1 MDFYVTAPGRSF
13 DRAHPEH
20 YLVEDLDWTLRRY
33 KMVDSFRPRQLDLT
47 VERRVPIAKMSEVL
61 AVEDGKPIFRGYV
74 ERLARADKTKKT
86 FTVLGIEGLLARRYA
101 PRFNHSFTGEKL
113 SDLFKDAYDA
123 GSIDPGLIFSANSLM
138 PIATAF
144 TKHDAAKSIIKLAG
158 WGSKSRIGDSPTIYY
173 AGANGLAA
181 FTERSALADLD
192 TYDNSYYQNTVD
204 LYLRAAAVAG
214 RRYYTQ
220 GGVWVPN
227 AFDTKIRMG
236 DQDSPTTAL
245 QGALQTAYNEIAGL
259 LFNLAQAHGYY
270 MRFRDS
276 WDYTY
281 LDLSTSEGEGETDG
295 LYDLSEADLLTYEAT
310 ATSKPA
316 VQALMGIG
324 DGNQYYTKCDPDQA
338 GLWLWDKYEVEYGYR
353 DTDGILI
360 PYTDA
365 EFAAR
370 ANDTIKTVSTAR
382 PLILQP
388 GDFLKLS
395 MENEPSEILS
405 AYLIEQSKKGSLRLQ
420 LGARSPDFV
429 DMWRARASPEEGYI
443 DYYMMECYSEIT
455 GSCEFQISDL
465 THASCTGGT
474 MTFAVPSGCKTS
486 VDRPRITLDISID
499 LDGYLK
505 TTYGRWEVIAQVGGS
520 SGDFSWLGSWM
531 LGDPCPTMDVTD
543 KVTEGVDNV
552 LTFYADLFGDVGG
565 AHSDCTGHPTANVS
579 ATMRFWKR
587 LFEP

>member
-20 YLVEDLDWTLRRY
+20 YLVEDSDWTLRRY

-86 FTVLGIEGLLARRYA
+86 FTVPGIEGLLARRYA

-181 FTERSALADLD
+181 FTERSALADLA
-192 TYDNSYYQNTVD
+192 TYDNSYYQDTTD
-204 LYLRAAAVAG
+204 LYLRAAANAG

-236 DQDSPTTAL
+236 TQDSPTTVL
-245 QGALQTAYNEIAGL
+245 QGALQTEYNEIGGL
-259 LFNLAQAHGYY
+259 LFNLAQIHGYH
-270 MRFRDS
+270 MRFRDA
-276 WDYTY
+276 WDCTY
-281 LDLSTSEGEGETDG
+281 LDLTTAEGDGATDG
-295 LYDLSEADLLTYEAT
+295 LYELSEADLLTYEAV

-316 VQALMGIG
+316 VQALMGMG
-324 DGNQYYTKCDPDQA
+324 DGNQYYTKCDPNQV
-338 GLWLWDKYEVEYGYR
+338 GLWIYDKYEVENGFR
-353 DTDGILI
+353 DSNGILI

-365 EFAAR
+365 EYAAR
-370 ANDTIKTVSTAR
+370 ANDSIINVTTAR
-382 PLILQP
+382 PLVLRP
-388 GDFLKLS
+388 GDFIKLS
-395 MENEPSEILS
+395 MEGEPSEVLS
-405 AYLIEQSKKGSLRLQ
+405 AHLIESSKKGSLRLQ
-420 LGARSPDFV
+420 LGARSHDFI
-429 DMWRARASPEEGYI
+429 DMWRARASPESGYK

-455 GSCEFQISDL
+455 GSATFKVSDL
-465 THASCTGGT
+465 THNNCTPGT
-474 MTFAVPSGCKTS
+474 MTFAVPAGCLTT
-486 VDRPRITLDISID
+486 VPYPRVTLEISID
-499 LDGYLK
+499 LDGYVK
-505 TTYGRWEVIAQVGGS
+505 TVYGRWEVIAQIGGS
-520 SGDFSWLGSWM
+520 SGDYTWLGSWM
-531 LGDPCPTMDVTD
+531 LGDPCPRMDVTD
-543 KVTEGVDNV
+543 KITEGANNV
-552 LTFYADLFGDVGG
+552 LTFFADLFGDTSG
-565 AHSDCTGHPTANVS
+565 AKCSEHPTAKVS

-587 LFEP
+587 LFKP